1 MLQDVYLSVI
11 VPAYNEAER
20 LPKTLKRFDEYLT
33 ATGFAYEILVM
44 LDGPSD
50 NTREVMREMLRE
62 IPHLKVIDRPVKGHT
77 VKEGMRRA
85 AGRIRL
91 FTDADNS
98 TDIAHFEKMK
108 PFFNEGYDLVIASRN
123 SKDAPNAE
131 EAVPRPGIS
140 AGQDALVISL
150 YSFSPFLVFGI
161 PNADSKLSAPR
172 WQRESSPTRKSRDGD
187 LISRCWPWLA
197 PSITRSASFQLTGSM
212 TQEVMFDGSTT
223 YGFLEI
229 PSESELISEPA
240 STAFEVTLS
249 VGGDGLVPPLGLR
262 SVVGSLTTNNP
273 GLGSNELS

>member
-50 NTREVMREMLRE
+50 NTREVLREMLRE
-62 IPHLKVIDRPVKGHT
+62 IPNLKVIDRPVNRGKGFT
-77 VKEGMRRA
+77 VKEGMLRA

-131 EAVPRPGIS
+131 EAVPQAWYKRWTGRVGNLIVQLLAVPGIWDTQCGFKAFRAEVAERIFS
-140 AGQDALVISL
+140 DAKIEGWGFDIEVLALARAFNYKIGIIPAHWVNDARSHVRWFDYL
-150 YSFSPFLVFGI
+150 RVLGDTLRVQANLRARKYSFESDPQRRRRWTC
-161 PNADSKLSAPR
+161 ATPR
-172 WQRESSPTRKSRDGD
+172 S
-187 LISRCWPWLA
+187 
-197 PSITRSASFQLTGSM
+197 
-212 TQEVMFDGSTT
+212 TQCRW
-223 YGFLEI
+223 
-229 PSESELISEPA
+229 
-240 STAFEVTLS
+240 
-249 VGGDGLVPPLGLR
+249 GL
-262 SVVGSLTTNNP
+262 
-273 GLGSNELS
+273 

>member
-1 MLQDVYLSVI
+1 VLQDVYLSVI

-50 NTREVMREMLRE
+50 NTREVLREMLRE
-62 IPHLKVIDRPVKGHT
+62 IPHLKVIDRPVNRGKGFT
-77 VKEGMRRA
+77 VKEGMLRA

-131 EAVPRPGIS
+131 EAVPQAWYKRWTGRVGNLIVQLLAVPGIWDTQCGFK
-140 AGQDALVISL
+140 AFRAEVAERI
-150 YSFSPFLVFGI
+150 FSDTKI
-161 PNADSKLSAPR
+161 
-172 WQRESSPTRKSRDGD
+172 EDGD

-223 YGFLEI
+223 YGFLEYPQS
-229 PSESELISEPA
+229 PS
-240 STAFEVTLS
+240 
-249 VGGDGLVPPLGLR
+249 
-262 SVVGSLTTNNP
+262 
-273 GLGSNELS
+273 